1 MFWITSCQK
10 QENMVKSRRN
20 RNCDSHFLKKICR
33 VKSWIG
39 GDDMLTFLG
48 WGSGFASENTS
59 AYLENENDLFLVDCG
74 YIVFQKVREKL
85 NLEKYR
91 NIYILITHLH
101 PDHAGSLGQLI
112 LYLNYVLA
120 KKPTVVTRCEKMPVF
135 LSSIGVNE
143 ES

>member
-20 RNCDSHFLKKICR
+20 RNCDSHFLKKICQ

-59 AYLENENDLFLVDCG
+59 GYLENENVLFLVDCG
-74 YIVFQKVREKL
+74 YTVFSKSERK
-85 NLEKYR
+85 
-91 NIYILITHLH
+91 
-101 PDHAGSLGQLI
+101 
-112 LYLNYVLA
+112 A
-120 KKPTVVTRCEKMPVF
+120 KFGKI
-135 LSSIGVNE
+135 S
-143 ES
+143 